1 MDIFELILLIQ
12 GDELVLANEIVVSVL
27 CLALSALMGWW
38 WIVRRAPARQKQ
50 LEALKNAT
58 RLGEIVS
65 AQRLLVIRAIDDEA
79 SLTLALGAIV
89 NYVTARFIT
98 YVLLLYF
105 VIMIVPV
112 VAVVIMSVVDL
123 TEWVVG
129 PVGLIYGCSA
139 FAMVLL
145 GMLMVSRTVHG
156 RELVRSPMECQVN
169 TQSTPDAK
177 RLSEIITL
185 VRRTYVKSL
194 RHGIYDHEDCA
205 KAISDWVRSQLCAL
219 PVR

>member
-1 MDIFELILLIQ
+1 MWVRKCEPACCNAGYSVYRGLPSRFRSEAILCKSGADYPYHSPAFILASRDFSGGSISRVRVDIFELILLIQ

-98 YVLLLYF
+98 YVLLLLFRDHDSASCSCGHNVSGRFDRMGGWTCWPHLRMLSFRHGAARY
-105 VIMIVPV
+105 
-112 VAVVIMSVVDL
+112 AH
-123 TEWVVG
+123 
-129 PVGLIYGCSA
+129 GLANSTW
-139 FAMVLL
+139 
-145 GMLMVSRTVHG
+145 SRT
-156 RELVRSPMECQVN
+156 R
-169 TQSTPDAK
+169 
-177 RLSEIITL
+177 
-185 VRRTYVKSL
+185 
-194 RHGIYDHEDCA
+194 
-205 KAISDWVRSQLCAL
+205 
-219 PVR
+219 